1 MWEHAHTGEQKT
13 HQSSIMHTCTEWKR
27 GRDRE
32 RRFINTKIISL
43 QVNHLWLSPPLRP
56 QARSVRQHD
65 RLCFDHK
72 SQDRK
77 RRSCAKA
84 YLIISPWSKQLASN
98 DKADERCDDCSDVI
112 WWGVNSRQLT
122 WRFQE
127 VFPCQRDLK
136 TVSSRQKPCQVG
148 APNCWWSWQLA
159 WRWAN
164 KILQWFCLLI
174 SLLISQ

>member
-1 MWEHAHTGEQKT
+1 
-13 HQSSIMHTCTEWKR
+13 MH
-27 GRDRE
+27 
-32 RRFINTKIISL
+32 I
-43 QVNHLWLSPPLRP
+43 QVNKKLTS
-56 QARSVRQHD
+56 ARSCTHVQSGGEEEIEREGSSTQKLFHY
-65 RLCFDHK
+65 RLITCGYHPLCVHKPGQSGNMCFDHK

-84 YLIISPWSKQLASN
+84 YLIISPWSTQLASN

-159 WRWAN
+159 RRWADR
-164 KILQWFCLLI
+164 ILQWFCLLI